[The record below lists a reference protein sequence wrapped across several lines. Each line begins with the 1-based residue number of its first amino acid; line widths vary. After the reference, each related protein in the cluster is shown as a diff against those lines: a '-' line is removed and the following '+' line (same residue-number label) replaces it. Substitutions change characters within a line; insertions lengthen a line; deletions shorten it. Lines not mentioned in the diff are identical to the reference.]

1 MMKMKTKMT
10 MRNIKI
16 VYNIKFDMFA
26 TIRSKTYY
34 EVHAS
39 MGKVVKA
46 RKLREV
52 GFTLKFYVTDDDLV
66 VYTDNRYCIIS
77 VKSPYYSQ
85 HMPRELLLA
94 KVDDLLC

>member
-1 MMKMKTKMT
+1 MAIHLPLVEDGRLLAKL
-10 MRNIKI
+10 
-16 VYNIKFDMFA
+16 VKFDMFA